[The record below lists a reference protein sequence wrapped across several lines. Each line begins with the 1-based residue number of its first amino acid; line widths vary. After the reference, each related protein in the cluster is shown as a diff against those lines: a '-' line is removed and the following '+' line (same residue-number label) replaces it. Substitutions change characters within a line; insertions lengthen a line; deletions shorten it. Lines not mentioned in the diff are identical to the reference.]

1 MSITTKAEY
10 SKLHIA
16 NGTKRKK
23 KKCVMKST
31 LNPEVKRP

>member
-23 KKCVMKST
+23 KCVMKST